1 MRKIF
6 GFLRFVSFRRCKS
19 YLRRCG
25 AFARTERNFPAFG
38 HDTPLE
44 REEDIAQMKSS
55 SSHSMY
61 SLLFSSVMFQ
71 LISCIR
77 GSNCLQR
84 DHRVYKFVELIAKCT
99 GEDVK
104 QRPLRSFLGSSGSHL
119 REAHLRT
126 GSVREQNQ

>member
-1 MRKIF
+1 
-6 GFLRFVSFRRCKS
+6 
-19 YLRRCG
+19 
-25 AFARTERNFPAFG
+25 
-38 HDTPLE
+38 
-44 REEDIAQMKSS
+44 MKSS